1 MGIKITINKDILTKI
16 PSDNIIKTNNN
27 LSIEER
33 IEEFCENKGFSC
45 HINIQGAFIK
55 TAALAGWLIDVK
67 GKKITLYHE
76 NYRGTFKRSASLLSN
91 YHKHK
96 LDDMSIENVL
106 AYIEA
111 HDYGKHNLFNIKS
124 LRKSLS
130 Y

>member
-1 MGIKITINKDILTKI
+1 MVANVAYKGFSINKINVENVVIVKE
-16 PSDNIIKTNNN
+16 KT
-27 LSIEER
+27 IEEK
-33 IEEFCENKGFSC
+33 IEEFCESKGFSC